1 MRWQRLSD
9 RNQGYGGS
17 SLLVRIFSIADAYE
31 LMISDRIYRQAINRN
46 KAMAEI
52 RRCAS
57 SWFDPGLIDLFCLK
71 K

>member
-9 RNQGYGGS
+9 WNQGYGGS

-52 RRCAS
+52 RRCAGS
-57 SWFDPGLIDLFCLK
+57 
-71 K
+71 